1 MAYTLGN
8 KCAKNLW
15 KRIVPLQLIIENVVT
30 CFFGTQCIRFSQTRL
45 RVRHVDEWYAEIGKI
60 STSHV
65 TKKSQTNLGLIE
77 YNSSTKQG
85 MTNATAWS
93 GHTGH
98 WFMLSFLV
106 NFVINNNINMWW
118 IVAEDLM
125 FPSHLSAHIICHAR
139 FGSRRDGRG
148 FPPGTMVAT
157 LYWVYNVEITIIIF

>member
-1 MAYTLGN
+1 MVYTLGN

-30 CFFGTQCIRFSQTRL
+30 CFFWNTVYTFFSDSPTGQTCWWM
-45 RVRHVDEWYAEIGKI
+45 VAEIGKI

-65 TKKSQTNLGLIE
+65 TKTSQTNLGLIE

-85 MTNATAWS
+85 MTNATACS
-93 GHTGH
+93 GHAGH